1 MGAIRYEI
9 SRESKPEAIYSKY
22 WQEVSL
28 LSGPTV
34 AKEKELSTTLLI
46 TPHFGLQNR
55 EFFEVGSDPRQ
66 TPNRLQDVSRVVG
79 VWCV

>member
-55 EFFEVGSDPRQ
+55 EFFEVRLGPQEDPK
-66 TPNRLQDVSRVVG
+66 TPRLQVM
-79 VWCV
+79 